1 VADRD
6 NRDETTWVVYEL
18 TASGERLAS
27 DGQLEGYLRDTLNL
41 PDGHQVF
48 VPYLAFQYGSRCT
61 VFNVM
66 EGYCFVAAGLDDRV
80 YLSAVYDSQYL
91 KSVLCADMGRGKGKV
106 LMTVPDSSVEELRGR
121 LGQMVAV
128 EITEGMVVE
137 IVRGQYSGLD
147 GRVVSLTEEMA
158 HVLIELRTLR
168 TIRTIPRFALLPRGD
183 DEQ

>member
-1 VADRD
+1 MAEKD
-6 NRDETTWVVYEL
+6 NRDEITWVVYEL

-27 DGQLEGYLRDTLNL
+27 DGQLEAYLRETLSL
-41 PDGHQVF
+41 PETHRVF
-48 VPYLAFQYGSRCT
+48 VPYLTFQYGNRYT

-80 YLSAVYDSQYL
+80 YLTSVHDSQYL
-91 KSVLCADMGRGKGKV
+91 KSVLSSEMGGRTV
-106 LMTVPDSSVEELRGR
+106 LMTVPDSSVEELRDR

-128 EITEGMVVE
+128 EIEEDMVVE
-137 IVRGQYSGLD
+137 IVRGQYRGLE
-147 GRVVSLTEEMA
+147 GRVVSLTDEMA

-183 DEQ
+183 DE